1 MKLVVLLIFAA
12 VLCCAQKLYVYSPL
26 TRLDPTGAVFKAD
39 RGTAEPRH
47 ILSPGVP
54 RNGSSPLRIVVE
66 MDKPDFYYLD
76 IGQNPE
82 NAVKATLYKENFV
95 ETAHGL
101 VPDSLQE
108 VRIPYQGYPTDF
120 RLPGQKV
127 VSFWLD
133 MYVPKNPAVER
144 IKVEPQL
151 YIDVLKDW
159 VIYPMEVR
167 IQEPVVPDQKP
178 VTHPGPLA

>member
-26 TRLDPTGAVFKAD
+26 TRVDPTGAVFKAD

-47 ILSPGVP
+47 IISPGVP

-66 MDKPDFYYLD
+66 MDQPDYYYLD
-76 IGQNPE
+76 IAQNQH

-95 ETAHGL
+95 ETPAGF
-101 VPDSLQE
+101 VPDTLQE
-108 VRIPYQGYPTDF
+108 VSIPYRGFPSDF

-127 VSFWLD
+127 VTFWLD
-133 MYVPKNPAVER
+133 MYV
-144 IKVEPQL
+144 
-151 YIDVLKDW
+151 
-159 VIYPMEVR
+159 
-167 IQEPVVPDQKP
+167 
-178 VTHPGPLA
+178 